1 MDKQTI
7 INKFNEY
14 TSFYDLANPKIRLKY
29 EHTFRVADISQQI
42 AASISGLSSDDIE
55 LAWLIGV
62 LHDIGRFEQV
72 TRFGTFADKE
82 SVDHASFGAD
92 LLFNP
97 DKKDLRLQFDIPD
110 TALVETAIRNHS
122 RFKLPS
128 DLSERELLFCNIIR
142 DADKLDIIR
151 VNVEFTIEEI
161 YNVTEQELI
170 DSDISKQAMD
180 ALMAGHA
187 VERNYPMTPMD
198 KVVAHASMMQELV
211 FPLSREILKKQGY
224 LDILLDKHPS
234 KPETAEKL
242 ELVKKHIFN
251 FLQQ

>member
-1 MDKQTI
+1 MNKQTVLDS
-7 INKFNEY
+7 FNEY
-14 TSFYDLANPKIRLKY
+14 TSAYDLQNPKIRLKY
-29 EHTFRVADISQQI
+29 EHTFRVATLSEEI
-42 AASISGLSSDDIE
+42 ASSIPGLSDEDIY
-55 LAWLIGV
+55 LAWLIGM

-72 TRFGTFADKE
+72 RRFGTFYDKD
-82 SVDHASFGAD
+82 SVDHADFGAD
-92 LLFNP
+92 LLF
-97 DKKDLRLQFDIPD
+97 DSEKKDPRLVFDIPEP
-110 TALVETAIRNHS
+110 ALVETAIRNHS
-122 RFKLPS
+122 RFKLPTN
-128 DLSERELLFCNIIR
+128 LSERELLFCNIIR

-170 DSDISKQAMD
+170 DSDISPQAMQ
-180 ALMAGHA
+180 ALMEGHA

-211 FPLSREILKKQGY
+211 FPLSRQILKEQGY

-242 ELVKKHIFN
+242 KIVKEHIYE
-251 FLQQ
+251 FLK